1 MARRGTKLPDHLVAQ
16 LQNLHA
22 AGFGIKLL
30 ARRLHLSRATVRKYI
45 RAGLTPLHR
54 GDGV

>member
-1 MARRGTKLPDHLVAQ
+1 MARRGTKLPDRLVAQ

-22 AGFGIKLL
+22 VGFSIKLL
-30 ARRLHLSRATVRKYI
+30 ARRLQLSRGTIRKYI